1 MSKCSGVIGYALV
14 GETQPGVWTEG
25 ITEKKYYG
33 DIIRDNRKFESGNAV
48 YSSNNQMNENLSISN
63 KISVVSNSFMLEN
76 LSFMKYIT
84 FMKSKWKI
92 SSVDIQHPRIII
104 TIGGLYN
111 EQ

>member
-1 MSKCSGVIGYALV
+1 MPKCSGVIGYALV

-25 ITEKKYYG
+25 ITDKKYYG
-33 DIIRDNRKFESGNAV
+33 DIVRDNRKFDSGNAI
-48 YSSNNQMNENLSISN
+48 YSSNNKMNEDISITN

-92 SSVDIQHPRIII
+92 SSVDINPPRIII
-104 TIGGLYN
+104 TIGGMYH
-111 EQ
+111 E

>member
-1 MSKCSGVIGYALV
+1 MPKCSGVIGYALV

-25 ITEKKYYG
+25 ITDKKYYG
-33 DIIRDNRKFESGNAV
+33 DIVRDNRKFESGNDK
-48 YSSNNQMNENLSISN
+48 MNEDISITN

-92 SSVDIQHPRIII
+92 SSVDISPPRIII
-104 TIGGLYN
+104 TIGGMYH
-111 EQ
+111 E